1 MEDGMSIQ
9 EEGAMVTKYPYMV
22 AGVGYHRFVEAE
34 RAAARRSTFI
44 LYRHRQD
51 DGRVVYISVPG
62 GAR

>member
-1 MEDGMSIQ
+1 MEDDMSTW
-9 EEGAMVTKYPYMV
+9 EEGATVSSYPYMV

-51 DGRVVYISVPG
+51 NGLVVYVSVPG
-62 GAR
+62 GER